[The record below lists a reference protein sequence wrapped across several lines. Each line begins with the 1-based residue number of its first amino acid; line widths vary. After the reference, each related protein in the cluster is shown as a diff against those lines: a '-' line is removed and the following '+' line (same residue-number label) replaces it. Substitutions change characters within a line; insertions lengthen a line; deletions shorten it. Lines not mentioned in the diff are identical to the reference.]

1 MSLKTKAAEAA
12 LELATNENVLD
23 KTTGLLGMLFPYA
36 GVKQKAI
43 EMYMEDIDKSDL
55 PRETKISLL
64 LNIKRILR
72 KLKTKR
78 LLLK

>member
-43 EMYMEDIDKSDL
+43 EMYIEDMKSQICL
-55 PRETKISLL
+55 V
-64 LNIKRILR
+64 KR
-72 KLKTKR
+72 KYHCF
-78 LLLK
+78 